1 MNAQEKANAIARIE
15 EIKVLVATA
24 TKEDKVTLNAELK
37 ELEAKLKADEE
48 AKQLPAMP
56 TSIDIETVS
65 SAAIHAALS
74 PYFTKGKVIAIV
86 EDCQEAG
93 SDRSG
98 ENNAFRIKLAIPSE
112 SQKDVF
118 GVTKKTLQGYWIN
131 ANAEMAIG
139 QVVTIELKGFVVT
152 INNKVYEGANGPEIV
167 HPKAIVRID
176 TIFDMEKQRLIN
188 DRYQM
193 IKQKINIQG
202 TEMFQFMD
210 TLMPEMLADG
220 E

>member
-1 MNAQEKANAIARIE
+1 MNAQEKATVVARIE
-15 EIKVLVATA
+15 EIKTLVATA
-24 TKEDKVTLNAELK
+24 TKEDKVTLNAELA
-37 ELEAKLKADEE
+37 ELEAKLKADE
-48 AKQLPAMP
+48 ANKQLPAMP
-56 TSIDIETVS
+56 TSIDIESLS
-65 SAAIHAALS
+65 SAAIYAMLN
-74 PYFTKGKVIAIV
+74 PYFEKSKVIAIV

-131 ANAEMAIG
+131 ANTNMAIG
-139 QVVTIELKGFVVT
+139 QVVTVDLKGFVVT
-152 INNKVYEGANGPEIV
+152 INNKVYDGANGPEIV

-176 TIFDMEKQRLIN
+176 TIFDIEKKKLIN

-193 IKQKINIQG
+193 LKQKINIQG
-202 TEMFQFMD
+202 TEMFQFID
-210 TLMPEMLADG
+210 TVMPDMVTDG

>member
-1 MNAQEKANAIARIE
+1 
-15 EIKVLVATA
+15 
-24 TKEDKVTLNAELK
+24 
-37 ELEAKLKADEE
+37 
-48 AKQLPAMP
+48 MP
-56 TSIDIETVS
+56 TTIDIESVS

-74 PYFTKGKVIAIV
+74 PYFEKGKVIAIV
-86 EDCQEAG
+86 EDCREAG

-131 ANAEMAIG
+131 ANTAMTIG

-193 IKQKINIQG
+193 IKQKVNIQG

-210 TLMPEMLADG
+210 TLMPDMMADG